1 MPVQPEVQ
9 PENVQ
14 LAVNCCNSLGLDVY
28 SRYTNAKPL
37 ENMFF
42 SPFAL
47 AAGLSMTL
55 AGARDATAEEIMRLM
70 HIERGLFETQR
81 EMVDLIRY
89 LRSDSGDAELR
100 LATGAFVRQGFRP
113 TDEYWATVR
122 RVYGGTV
129 HEVDFVE
136 DSEMV
141 RRQINSWVREHTD
154 HQVKEILTPGSVTS
168 ATRLCIVNGVQFRAM
183 WTDPFYETELR
194 RHEFHASNDDEEGS
208 EVEVEMV
215 ARIDEYGYIV
225 DRNLCFTAVEVRHK
239 GDKTSLVIVMP
250 HQRHDFHVLE
260 DRHHLKSLLDL
271 PKRMTRTPDVELCL
285 PRLKLDM
292 GMRLESI
299 LYYMG
304 LSDLFSERANLSGM
318 FGEGVKM
325 YTTEWIHHAVA
336 DMVNDP
342 SKPRRYSFCTTGD
355 ATPPDITSRSVEDEM
370 SPLPG
375 AAAARRRSSTAS
387 LEDLGG
393 ERRGSNVSLAA
404 GAAVDARR
412 RSSGSASPPA
422 TDAQPKTS
430 CLKKDGGKQKG
441 AARRVRRAST
451 VRTTIPF
458 VVNRPFIFFVLHRE
472 LSLLL
477 FMGVV
482 KRIS

>member
-393 ERRGSNVSLAA
+393 ER
-404 GAAVDARR
+404 
-412 RSSGSASPPA
+412 
-422 TDAQPKTS
+422 
-430 CLKKDGGKQKG
+430 
-441 AARRVRRAST
+441 
-451 VRTTIPF
+451 
-458 VVNRPFIFFVLHRE
+458 
-472 LSLLL
+472 
-477 FMGVV
+477 
-482 KRIS
+482 

>member
-1 MPVQPEVQ
+1 
-9 PENVQ
+9 
-14 LAVNCCNSLGLDVY
+14 
-28 SRYTNAKPL
+28 
-37 ENMFF
+37 
-42 SPFAL
+42 
-47 AAGLSMTL
+47 MTL

-70 HIERGLFETQR
+70 HIDRGLFETQR
-81 EMVDLIRY
+81 EMVDLIKQM
-89 LRSDSGDAELR
+89 RSEAGDAEPDHRIGNSHQEEMELR
-100 LATGAFVRQGFRP
+100 LATGAFVRTGYRP

-154 HQVKEILTPGSVTS
+154 HQVKEILTPGAVTS
-168 ATRLCIVNGVQFRAM
+168 ATRLCIVNGVQFRGV
-183 WTDPFYETELR
+183 WTEPFHETELR
-194 RHEFHASNDDEEGS
+194 RHEFHASNDDDDEGS

-225 DRNLCFTAVEVRHK
+225 DRELCFTAVEVIHK
-239 GDKTSLVIVMP
+239 GDTTSLVIVMP
-250 HQRHDFHVLE
+250 HQRHDFHALE
-260 DRHHLKSLLDL
+260 KRQNLDKLLEL
-271 PKRMTRTPDVELCL
+271 PRRMTRTPDVELCL

-318 FGEGVKM
+318 FGHGVNM
-325 YTTEWIHHAVA
+325 YATEWIHHAVA

-342 SKPRRYSFCTTGD
+342 RNPRRYSFCATGD
-355 ATPPDITSRSVEDEM
+355 STPPDVAGRSNEEELSPPPASAMARPRSVDESPEPLRRRGSGSATPPSC
-370 SPLPG
+370 
-375 AAAARRRSSTAS
+375 A
-387 LEDLGG
+387 
-393 ERRGSNVSLAA
+393 
-404 GAAVDARR
+404 
-412 RSSGSASPPA
+412 
-422 TDAQPKTS
+422 AQPKSS
-430 CLKKDGGKQKG
+430 CLKKEGKKSK
-441 AARRVRRAST
+441 AHRSSM

-458 VVNRPFIFFVLHRE
+458 VVNRPFIFYVLHRE

-482 KRIS
+482 KRIA

>member
-1 MPVQPEVQ
+1 MPGRLD
-9 PENVQ
+9 NVR

-28 SRYTNAKPL
+28 CRYTNAKPL

-42 SPFAL
+42 SPYAL

-70 HIERGLFETQR
+70 HIDRGLFETQR
-81 EMVDLIRY
+81 EMVDLIRQ
-89 LRSDSGDAELR
+89 LRNESGEVELR
-100 LATGAFVRQGFRP
+100 LATGAFVRLGYRP

-194 RHEFHASNDDEEGS
+194 RHEFHATNEDEEGS

-225 DRNLCFTAVEVRHK
+225 DRDLCFTAVEVIQK

-260 DRHHLKSLLDL
+260 ERQNLDKLLDL

-292 GMRLESI
+292 GLRLESI

-304 LSDLFSERANLSGM
+304 LDDLFSERANLSGM
-318 FGEGVKM
+318 FGDGVNM
-325 YTTEWIHHAVA
+325 HATEWVHHAVA

-342 SKPRRYSFCTTGD
+342 RKPRRYSFCSTGD
-355 ATPPDITSRSVEDEM
+355 SSPPDAASRSPEEEL
-370 SPLPG
+370 SPPPASAL
-375 AAAARRRSSTAS
+375 ARRRSSTAS
-387 LEDLGG
+387 RGSNEESPLAASAIAEAV
-393 ERRGSNVSLAA
+393 EAATRRRGS
-404 GAAVDARR
+404 
-412 RSSGSASPPA
+412 GSATPPSA
-422 TDAQPKTS
+422 AAQPKTS
-430 CLKKDGGKQKG
+430 CLKKEGTKTK
-441 AARRVRRAST
+441 ARVRRTST

-458 VVNRPFIFFVLHRE
+458 VVNRPFIFYVLHRE

-482 KRIS
+482 KRIA

>member
-1 MPVQPEVQ
+1 M
-9 PENVQ
+9 
-14 LAVNCCNSLGLDVY
+14 
-28 SRYTNAKPL
+28 
-37 ENMFF
+37 
-42 SPFAL
+42 
-47 AAGLSMTL
+47 
-55 AGARDATAEEIMRLM
+55 
-70 HIERGLFETQR
+70 
-81 EMVDLIRY
+81 
-89 LRSDSGDAELR
+89 ELR
-100 LATGAFVRQGFRP
+100 LATGAFVRMGYRP

-136 DSEMV
+136 DSEVV

-154 HQVKEILTPGSVTS
+154 QQVKEILTPGAVTS
-168 ATRLCIVNGVQFRAM
+168 ATRLCIVNGVQFRGV

-225 DRNLCFTAVEVRHK
+225 DRDLCFTAVEVTHK

-260 DRHHLKSLLDL
+260 ERQNLDKLLQL
-271 PKRMTRTPDVELCL
+271 PRRMTRTPDVELCL

-304 LSDLFSERANLSGM
+304 LSGPIQR
-318 FGEGVKM
+318 GVNM
-325 YTTEWIHHAVA
+325 YATEWIHHAVA

-342 SKPRRYSFCTTGD
+342 SKPRRYSFCATGD
-355 ATPPDITSRSVEDEM
+355 TTPPDVASRSNEEELSPSPAPAMARHRSSSTTSRASIDESASSTEGLRRRGSGSATPP
-370 SPLPG
+370 
-375 AAAARRRSSTAS
+375 SSA
-387 LEDLGG
+387 
-393 ERRGSNVSLAA
+393 
-404 GAAVDARR
+404 
-412 RSSGSASPPA
+412 
-422 TDAQPKTS
+422 AQPKTS
-430 CLKKDGGKQKG
+430 CLKKEGKKSKG
-441 AARRVRRAST
+441 RVRRSSI

-458 VVNRPFIFFVLHRE
+458 VVNRPFIFYVLHRE